1 MYDAITRNTYAEL
14 FKTAEAKRSDRLA
27 DAIVKIASRIPA
39 VRDALVASY
48 KTSSKE
54 KR

>member
-14 FKTAEAKRSDRLA
+14 IKTAEAKMPERLSSVL
-27 DAIVKIASRIPA
+27 VKVAARLPA
-39 VRDALVASY
+39 VRDALLRVA
-48 KTSSKE
+48 KE